1 MRKHPSLPRQMHA
14 TFERVETIRLGD
26 LFHNE
31 TGFEVADLLASVK
44 RLESDDRLNAISAQE
59 Y

>member
-1 MRKHPSLPRQMHA
+1 MHA